1 MISRDRLAATLKL
14 EWPGIGLFVL
24 ALGLRAWGLAEQPL
38 WLDEVFSMQLAREG
52 ALAILRNS
60 LRDPH
65 PPLFYLLQW
74 LGSGFG
80 SAQTEW
86 GWRWISV
93 LSGTLTIPAFYS
105 LCRRFSGRL
114 AAGLA
119 GLVLAIS
126 PFHVYYSQEGRAY
139 AFSTLLVVC
148 SSILV
153 ADLMADSRRRG
164 RWIELAAI
172 SLVGLYTSYFYLFIL
187 GTQGLALFIFA
198 RRRDW
203 WLYAAILAVG
213 TGLAAVMIVST
224 LSATARQHLDS
235 QTLTVRLALQSLA
248 GEPVRYGVNWQQHWM
263 ETWIFGEVMF
273 GVITSGRSITKTR
286 QGAGFALLLML
297 PNIILAA
304 LKAWAGIRLPYYE
317 TRQVLI
323 FVPALLALVAAGWDF
338 LARRWSWKWAV
349 GLCIPILAASG
360 AGLLDYRQGTKS
372 PEGTL
377 AQQVKAALQAGE
389 VVVSLDYWTTA
400 GAYAY
405 LPKPA
410 VWVYSGEENGVYQ
423 FDDELRL
430 YPLALKHPQLAS
442 TIDMEALRSQ
452 PGMWVLSRNGVNGEV
467 LAALTQGCRQAKSVV
482 SGQFEAT
489 RWEGCQP

>member
-24 ALGLRAWGLAEQPL
+24 ALGLRAWGLAAQPL
-38 WLDEVFSMQLAREG
+38 WLDEVFSMQLTREG

-60 LRDPH
+60 LSDPH
-65 PPLFYLLQW
+65 PQLFYLLQW

-80 SAQTEW
+80 AAQSEW

-93 LSGTLTIPAFYS
+93 LSGALTIPAFYS
-105 LCRRFSGRL
+105 LCRRFTGRL

-119 GLVLAIS
+119 GLVLAVS

-139 AFSTLLVVC
+139 AFTTLLVVC

-164 RWIELAAI
+164 RWIGLAVI
-172 SLVGLYTSYFYLFIL
+172 SLVGLYSSYFYLFIL

-198 RRRDW
+198 RRHDW

-213 TGLAAVMIVST
+213 TGLAAVMIVPT

-235 QTLTVRLALQSLA
+235 ETLTIRLALQSLA
-248 GEPVRYGVNWQQHWM
+248 GEPVRYGVAWQQHWM
-263 ETWIFGEVMF
+263 EALIFGEVMF
-273 GVITSGRSITKTR
+273 GAITSGRSITKTR
-286 QGAGFALLLML
+286 QGAGFALLLIL
-297 PNIILAA
+297 PSIILAA

-323 FVPALLALVAAGWDF
+323 FVPALLALTASGWDV
-338 LARRWSWKWAV
+338 LARRWSWMWAV
-349 GLCIPILAASG
+349 GFCIPILVASG
-360 AGLLDYRQGTKS
+360 AGLLDYWQGTKS

-377 AQQVKAALQAGE
+377 AQQVKAELQAGE

-405 LPKPA
+405 LPRSA
-410 VWVYSGEENGVYQ
+410 VWVYSGEENGAYQ
-423 FDDELRL
+423 FNDELRL
-430 YPLALKHPQLAS
+430 YPLALKHPQPVSA
-442 TIDMEALRSQ
+442 IDMETLRNQ
-452 PGMWVLSRNGVNGEV
+452 PGMWVLSRAGINSEV
-467 LAALTQGCRQAKSVV
+467 LATLTQGCRQVKSVV